1 MKLTKQLAFPLS
13 LFTLT
18 VLASCSDNDKVRP
31 VPPVTVLADTY
42 VLTSGNKLI
51 GFAASAPSTVKTVAL
66 AIPAGET
73 LLGGDFRPADTRL
86 YVVTRTATNAVK
98 VYTADVSTGALG
110 AAIPLLNNGLGA
122 GGGAAAD
129 PVLLTGAKVS
139 VDFNPVANALRI
151 VDSNGV
157 NLRTTLG
164 AGNNTFIDAPL
175 SAGIAEAAYTNSFGT
190 TCQTDL
196 YYINASQ
203 LLLSAVP
210 NGVPGNPAT
219 ARLVGGL
226 GVAADADSGF
236 DVRTG
241 PTGNILTAALKV
253 GGSYGLYTINPATGA
268 ATSAGALA
276 VPAGEKVLSLAAN
289 LGAAGPAL
297 QPGNTLAILG
307 GGAAPSLVSFNRAP
321 SGSPA
326 RLCSTAAISGIG
338 AGETI
343 VGADT
348 RPADG
353 LLYALTKDGT
363 NTGRLYT
370 IAASGAA
377 SLVAQLTADP
387 NDASAPYTTLDGA
400 NFTVDFNPVPDR
412 LRVIS
417 DTGQNL
423 RMTVAMV
430 AANPT
435 AVPPTLAVP
444 AAGVTTD
451 TPLTTGGTTRTGI
464 TGGGYTNSVFGGSAS
479 SLFTTLYG
487 IDSETDSLVLIG
499 ANPGNGTAGD
509 PGNPNSGIVTNVAN
523 LNDGAMPTPNPVN
536 VSDANAFDIVGTT
549 GVALLAATVG
559 ANTTLYTVN
568 LGTGVAAAAGN
579 FPAAAGAPPPTV
591 LALASNG
598 AQTAKVFGVTTSGN
612 LVSFAP
618 SAPGTVTAIGAIGVP
633 AGETIQGIDFRP
645 SIGPKNGQLVAL
657 TTAAGGSTKLYA
669 VDPATAAATPIS
681 TLAAD
686 AGDTMD
692 GNAAYTATTG
702 TSFGIDFNPLPDRLR
717 TVSNT
722 SENLRTAVESGA
734 TFTDGALNVT
744 GVYGAAYTNSFT
756 STAATTL
763 YYLRDVGGGNS
774 TLQTTTAPNAGTLT
788 TVGTDLG
795 ADFSTEG
802 DLDIAGGQNGF
813 ALAALQPSA
822 GGVSSLFRINLATG
836 TATSIG
842 NIATVGNEPI
852 RGIAIQVK

>member
-13 LFTLT
+13 LFTLA
-18 VLASCSDNDKVRP
+18 VLAGCSDNDKVRA

-86 YVVTRTATNAVK
+86 YVVTRTATNEVK
-98 VYTADVSTGALG
+98 AYTADVSTGALG

-122 GGGAAAD
+122 GGGAAAA
-129 PVLLTGAKVS
+129 PILLTGAKVS

-151 VDSNGV
+151 VDSTGV

-175 SAGIAEAAYTNSFGT
+175 STGIAEAAYTNSFGT

-196 YYINASQ
+196 YYINSSQ

-210 NGVPGNPAT
+210 NGVPGNLAT
-219 ARLVGGL
+219 PRLVGSL
-226 GVAADADSGF
+226 GVVADADSGF

-241 PTGNILTAALKV
+241 PTGNVLTAALKV

-307 GGAAPSLVSFNRAP
+307 GGAAPNLVSFNRAP
-321 SGSPA
+321 AGSPA

-353 LLYALTKDGT
+353 LLYALTKDGS
-363 NTGRLYT
+363 NAGRLYT

-377 SLVAQLTADP
+377 SLVATLTADP
-387 NDASAPYTTLDGA
+387 NDGSSPYTTLDGT
-400 NFTVDFNPVPDR
+400 NFAVDFNPVPDR

-417 DTGQNL
+417 NTGQNL
-423 RMTVAMV
+423 RLTVAPV
-430 AANPT
+430 AANAT
-435 AVPPTLAVP
+435 AVPPTLAIP

-451 TPLTTGGTTRTGI
+451 ATLTTGGTTRAGI
-464 TGGGYTNSVFGGSAS
+464 TGGAYTNSLFGGGAT

-487 IDSETDSLVLIG
+487 IDSDTDSLVLIG
-499 ANPGNGTAGD
+499 SNPSNGTAGD
-509 PGNPNSGIVTNVAN
+509 PGNPNSGIVTNVAS
-523 LNDGAMPTPNPVN
+523 LTTDGTAVVDISP
-536 VSDANAFDIVGTT
+536 ANAFDIVGNT

-568 LGTGVAAAAGN
+568 LGTGVVAASGN
-579 FPAAAGAPPPTV
+579 FPATAGAPPPTV

-598 AQTAKVFGVTTSGN
+598 AQTAKVFGVTTTGN

-618 SAPGTVTAIGAIGVP
+618 AAPGTVTAIGAIGVP

-669 VDPATAAATPIS
+669 VDPATAAATPLS

-702 TSFGIDFNPLPDRLR
+702 TRFGIDFNPLPDRLR
-717 TVSNT
+717 TVSDT

-734 TFTDGALNVT
+734 TFTDGALSVT

-756 STAATTL
+756 SAASTTL
-763 YYLRDVGGGNS
+763 YYLRDVGAGNS

-795 ADFSTEG
+795 ADFSSEG

-822 GGVSSLFRINLATG
+822 GGASSLFRINLATG

-842 NIATVGNEPI
+842 SIATAGSEPI